1 MATATLFKW
10 HHFQPEIILLCVR
23 LYCRYALSYRD
34 MEEMMREQR
43 IEVNHTTIYRWVQ
56 DYAPELEKRC
66 HLYLRLTSD
75 SWRMDET
82 YIRVTRRIEIFLR
95 GISVSCG

>member
-1 MATATLFKW
+1 VATATLFKW

-34 MEEMMREQR
+34 LEEMMREQR

-56 DYAPELEKRC
+56 DYAPELKKKVAIF
-66 HLYLRLTSD
+66 TSD
-75 SWRMDET
+75 
-82 YIRVTRRIEIFLR
+82 
-95 GISVSCG
+95 